1 MHIKTCIKTLF
12 SFLINGVANLI
23 KVQLLVA
30 ALSLALSAIYTTRFR
45 SGSTCLKHAWWISA
59 HVCGSFAQRENLP
72 ASIDHQRP
80 NDALCHPSLCRW
92 VAVYMGKRSG
102 TTGWRNVSVQLI
114 RLARSLTWPYSISCR
129 SGADSFQ
136 NYDYRTI
143 EEHRCH
149 LYFAADKLVAQQL
162 FSSHVASSPAAAV
175 TLDDCRLLDDWSP
188 VI

>member
-12 SFLINGVANLI
+12 SFFVIVDKNLI

-30 ALSLALSAIYTTRFR
+30 VLSLTLPAIYTTRFR

-59 HVCGSFAQRENLP
+59 HVCGSFAQQEILP

-80 NDALCHPSLCRW
+80 NDALCHPSLCLW

-162 FSSHVASSPAAAV
+162 FSSNVASAPEAAV
-175 TLDDCRLLDDWSP
+175 TLGDYLLLGDRSP
-188 VI
+188 FI